1 MIFLRYNGLSI
12 ALCEI
17 HPHEADAMDKAM
29 MGVRGIPVYVCRP
42 IIGGVFVWPAA
53 DRDYTGFD
61 DEGREYLFLAAKGD

>member
-1 MIFLRYNGLSI
+1 
-12 ALCEI
+12 
-17 HPHEADAMDKAM
+17 MDKAM